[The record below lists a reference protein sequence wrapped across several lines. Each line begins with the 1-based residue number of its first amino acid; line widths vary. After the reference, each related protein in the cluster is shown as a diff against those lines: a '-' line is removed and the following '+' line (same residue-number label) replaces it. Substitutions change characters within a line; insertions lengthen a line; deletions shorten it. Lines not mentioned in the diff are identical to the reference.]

1 VKVINQVADHA
12 MRALVAARM
21 RPRTRYPAAT
31 AVILVAPQQDLL
43 AGAVPNVAQL
53 LHMSRAAHLTV
64 IYAPMARPAVDWAV
78 QTPSQ
83 RAISDHD
90 SLRAGSPGA
99 AIHPNLSPA
108 TDDTVLA
115 PFAGLSA
122 FTNTALGTTL
132 AAAHLDH
139 VIIAGCR
146 TDIEVDSTARDA
158 TEAGLH
164 TTVVSDCC
172 VGSSPQGHQATVTTT
187 LPRLVHAV
195 VTLDDLAGLLP

>member
-1 VKVINQVADHA
+1 MTVINQVADRA

-21 RPRTRYPAAT
+21 RRRARYPAAT
-31 AVILVAPQQDLL
+31 AVLVVAPQQDLL
-43 AGAVPNVAQL
+43 TGAAPNLAQL
-53 LHMSRAAHLTV
+53 LIMSRAAHLTV

-83 RAISDHD
+83 RTISDHD
-90 SLRAGSPGA
+90 SIRAGSPGA
-99 AIHPNLSPA
+99 TIHPHLRPA
-108 TDDTVLA
+108 PDDTVLT

-122 FTNTALGTTL
+122 FTNTALSETL
-132 AAAHLDH
+132 ATAHLDH

-172 VGSSPQGHQATVTTT
+172 VGSSPQGHRATVTTT
-187 LPRLVHAV
+187 LPRLIHAV
-195 VTLDDLAGLLP
+195 LTLDDLAGLLP